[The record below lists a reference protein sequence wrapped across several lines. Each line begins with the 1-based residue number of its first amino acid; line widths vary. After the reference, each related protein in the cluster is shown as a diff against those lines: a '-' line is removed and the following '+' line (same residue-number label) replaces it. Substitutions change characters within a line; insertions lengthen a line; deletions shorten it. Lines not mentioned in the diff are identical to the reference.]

1 MLKQRVAV
9 AAIGLLVIIP
19 VVWFGDPWFSLF
31 IAIAALIATFEF
43 YRLVTNSGKGHPLI
57 YFGLLWALALV
68 LSPHYQNFSVLLN
81 VDVLPLAMT
90 LPIVIS
96 LIWLLRR
103 SPQEE
108 AFRSWAWTVAGV
120 LYVGWMLS
128 YWLNLRILEDVGNWV
143 YLALFTTFANDT
155 GAFFVGRAWGKHP
168 LVSAISP
175 GKTWEGALGGL
186 LSAIAAA
193 VIVFIILNLFSPFPL
208 RYWQV
213 ILLGFLVSLS
223 AQFGDLVESLLKRN
237 MGVKESGKL
246 LPGHGGA
253 LDRLDSLIF
262 VGAVVYYYVIW
273 VVA

>member
-1 MLKQRVAV
+1 MLKQRIAV

-19 VVWFGDPWFSLF
+19 VVWFVHPWLFSLL
-31 IAIAALIATFEF
+31 IAAAALIGTFEF
-43 YRLVTNSGKGHPLI
+43 YRLVTNCGKGHPLI
-57 YFGLLWALALV
+57 YFGLFWALALA
-68 LSPHYQNFSVLLN
+68 LSPHYQNFSVLN

-96 LIWLLRR
+96 LAWLLYR

-128 YWLNLRILEDVGNWV
+128 YWLNLDILVDGRNWV
-143 YLALFTTFANDT
+143 YLALFSTFANDT
-155 GAFFVGRAWGKHP
+155 GAFFVGRARGKHP
-168 LVSAISP
+168 LAPAISP
-175 GKTWEGALGGL
+175 GKTWEGVLSGL

-193 VIVFIILNLFSPFPL
+193 IIVFTILNLISPFSVE
-208 RYWQV
+208 YWQL
-213 ILLGFLVSLS
+213 IILGFLVSLF

-262 VGAVVYYYVIW
+262 VGVVVYYYVIW